1 MELAL
6 VQMEWV
12 NVARLRWSMWSVAG
26 GFLCGMSTFPLIWIW
41 SPVALIGN
49 VHKLVR
55 LQMSIVM
62 KRVPFVEM
70 TLLKSILAT
79 SISTVGVATLPG

>member
-1 MELAL
+1 MWYVHFSLDLDL
-6 VQMEWV
+6 VACCVDWQRPQV
-12 NVARLRWSMWSVAG
+12 
-26 GFLCGMSTFPLIWIW
+26 
-41 SPVALIGN
+41 
-49 VHKLVR
+49 VR

-79 SISTVGVATLPG
+79 RISTVGVATLPG